1 MSTINYIPTTISYS
15 LQYDIRYVAHVVR
28 NMLNLMADT
37 DLVVDTNLYRI
48 YCSEFNK
55 DISNLKPTDITKTV
69 IKSDNLLRQFVYD
82 NIISRVVDFV
92 NIIDDAVMST
102 RYDLVSQIP
111 KQVKDSLDDVIV
123 SNLVS
128 DAADAIDPILRLK
141 FTLLENERLQS
152 EMVDDV
158 NNILLDTD
166 DLDKFITI
174 IRNKLNEI
182 RRMGSDKD
190 RIAKDTTT
198 KLKNVIDY
206 VFTLYLLISYRS
218 VLHSGCLRGTGPRQ
232 YNAALDEYQKHF
244 WKLSHLHLSAA
255 ICIYPGMVL
264 NIPVDKDKCS
274 TTSDSYYFLQLA
286 VLYDSYKARIYK
298 ELKREIKI
306 SQ

>member
-15 LQYDIRYVAHVVR
+15 LQYDIRRLSYIVR
-28 NMLNLMADT
+28 DMLNVMAGVDP
-37 DLVVDTNLYRI
+37 VIDTNLYRI

-55 DISNLKPTDITKTV
+55 DISSLKSIDITKAV
-69 IKSDNLLRQFVYD
+69 AKSDNILRQFVYD

-92 NIIDDAVMST
+92 NLIDDVIISD
-102 RYDLVSQIP
+102 RYDLISKIP
-111 KQVKDSLDDVIV
+111 KQAKDSLDDVIV

-152 EMVDDV
+152 EMTDDV
-158 NNILLDTD
+158 NDIALDID
-166 DLDKFITI
+166 DLNKFITI
-174 IRNKLNEI
+174 IRNNINEI
-182 RRMGSDKD
+182 RRMSSDKD

-206 VFTLYLLISYRS
+206 VFALYLLISYRS
-218 VLHSGCLRGTGPRQ
+218 QQCVHRQ
-232 YNAALDEYQKHF
+232 YDSALNGYQKHF
-244 WKLSHLHLSAA
+244 WRLSHLHLSAV

-264 NIPVDKDKCS
+264 DIPVDKDRCS
-274 TTSDSYYFLQLA
+274 TNSESYYFLQLA